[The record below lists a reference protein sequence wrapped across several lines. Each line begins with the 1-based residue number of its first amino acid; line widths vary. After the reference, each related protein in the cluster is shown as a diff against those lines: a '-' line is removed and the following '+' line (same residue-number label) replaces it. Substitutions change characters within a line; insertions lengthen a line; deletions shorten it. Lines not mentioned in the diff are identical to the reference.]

1 MKLTIMTPGKAVVDA
16 EVSSVTLP
24 AALGRMTAL
33 QGHDTLLALL
43 NPGNIHFVKRDNRGG
58 AVREDYDIGSGF
70 AEVIHD
76 MVTVCVSE
84 AVPAA
89 AAFENGRKS

>member
-1 MKLTIMTPGKAVVDA
+1 MRLMIMTPGKAVVDA

-33 QGHDTLLALL
+33 QGHDTMLALL
-43 NPGNIHFVKRDNRGG
+43 NPGNIHFVKQGDRGG

-76 MVTVCVSE
+76 MVTVCVSK
-84 AVPAA
+84 AAPAA
-89 AAFENGRKS
+89 AAFEKGRKS